1 MPPTRD
7 VLHGT
12 AKLLSQKLYTMNP
25 IAQLRAP
32 RWGPSTVETRPL
44 ASIGRR
50 PGCVRRQGRAR
61 IENHRAQSHR
71 NAFKPRFSL
80 VRVVRA
86 LNDDGEDGSSI
97 EVDGGAG
104 GDAVEGNVGEHV
116 ASSDESTISSQS
128 DAPPT
133 PAPTVEDKIEATL
146 ADLDAL
152 LGIHEESDEEEA
164 ASPDALQPQMSVQ
177 VAPGVLEAI
186 AEAERKRAGATGQEG
201 GPELSKN
208 VNDSIGRIVEMARKQ
223 SQEAGEQ
230 TPGEEAM
237 RKEFEQLLSA
247 LTSPRGLSGEE
258 IDEMKNKVFGPQTY
272 FVTEVL
278 PVVEFE
284 QGILVR
290 GNFRGDR
297 TKKYREICDKVA
309 QLYGEKY
316 IVRMVEE
323 RDLTLDSEDGEPRVS
338 LQVIPADAAMKPDAQ
353 GWQRALAFVLV
364 GLTLVSSLQLG
375 VTSNVGLLPRET
387 LLWLANPENLNA
399 DILPPGLENF
409 DPLPFVESAIMVGG
423 TTLVPQL
430 AHEVGHIIA
439 ALALGIK
446 TGPSYLVPNGQLGTF
461 GSITQIKNLAKNKS
475 DLFDFASAG
484 LLGGFVASLVLFTVG
499 LVVSSQGGGAEA
511 GLVPVPVQLFQGS
524 LVLGSI
530 CKSLIG
536 GDPSNTTNVFVSPLL
551 IGGWCGLVSF
561 AFNALPVGTLD
572 GGRTIMAAY
581 GRTALAFTSLSS
593 YIGLGLGVLGNA
605 LALPFG
611 LYLLICQRESERRIQ
626 DDVTEVDDK
635 RKALALGI
643 VAVAVMILLPGVPDK
658 VDLALSTGSFL

>member
-1 MPPTRD
+1 
-7 VLHGT
+7 
-12 AKLLSQKLYTMNP
+12 MN
-25 IAQLRAP
+25 
-32 RWGPSTVETRPL
+32 VE
-44 ASIGRR
+44 
-50 PGCVRRQGRAR
+50 V
-61 IENHRAQSHR
+61 
-71 NAFKPRFSL
+71 
-80 VRVVRA
+80 
-86 LNDDGEDGSSI
+86 
-97 EVDGGAG
+97 GGAAG
-104 GDAVEGNVGEHV
+104 EGAVEGNAEKHGTSSEEDSSVSGLSEGATG
-116 ASSDESTISSQS
+116 ASPMT
-128 DAPPT
+128 PTTPTT
-133 PAPTVEDKIEATL
+133 PATPSTPSTPTIEDKIEATL

-152 LGIHEESDEEEA
+152 LGIHEESEEEEG
-164 ASPDALQPQMSVQ
+164 PVEALEPQMSVQ

-186 AEAERKRAGATGQEG
+186 ADAERKRAGAAGPEG

-247 LTSPRGLSGEE
+247 LTSPRGLSSEE
-258 IDEMKNKVFGPQTY
+258 IEEMKKKVFGPQTY

-297 TKKYREICDKVA
+297 TKKYHEICDKVA
-309 QLYGEKY
+309 ELYGEKY

-323 RDLTLDSEDGEPRVS
+323 RDLTLESEDGEPRVS
-338 LQVIPADAAMKPDAQ
+338 LQVIPVDAAMKPDAQ

-375 VTSNVGLLPRET
+375 VTSNVGLLPKET

-409 DPLPFVESAIMVGG
+409 DPLPFVESAIKVGG
-423 TTLVPQL
+423 ATLVPQL
-430 AHEVGHIIA
+430 AHELGHIIA

-461 GSITQIKNLAKNKS
+461 GSITQIKSLAKNKS

-484 LLGGFVASLVLFTVG
+484 LLGGFVASLVLFTAG

-524 LVLGSI
+524 LFLGAI

-572 GGRTIMAAY
+572 GGRTMMAAY

-626 DDVTEVDDK
+626 DDVTEVDDR

>member
-1 MPPTRD
+1 
-7 VLHGT
+7 
-12 AKLLSQKLYTMNP
+12 MN
-25 IAQLRAP
+25 
-32 RWGPSTVETRPL
+32 VE
-44 ASIGRR
+44 
-50 PGCVRRQGRAR
+50 V
-61 IENHRAQSHR
+61 
-71 NAFKPRFSL
+71 
-80 VRVVRA
+80 
-86 LNDDGEDGSSI
+86 
-97 EVDGGAG
+97 GGAAG
-104 GDAVEGNVGEHV
+104 EGAVEGNAEHGTSSEEDSSV
-116 ASSDESTISSQS
+116 SGLSEGATGAS
-128 DAPPT
+128 PMT
-133 PAPTVEDKIEATL
+133 PATPTTPATPSTTTPATPTTPTIEDKIEATL

-152 LGIHEESDEEEA
+152 LGIHEESEEEEG
-164 ASPDALQPQMSVQ
+164 PVEALEPQMSVQ

-186 AEAERKRAGATGQEG
+186 ADAERKRAGAAGPEG

-247 LTSPRGLSGEE
+247 LTSPRGLSSEE
-258 IDEMKNKVFGPQTY
+258 IEEMKKKVFGPQTY

-297 TKKYREICDKVA
+297 TKKYHEICDKVA
-309 QLYGEKY
+309 ELYGEKY

-323 RDLTLDSEDGEPRVS
+323 RDLTLESEDGEPRVS
-338 LQVIPADAAMKPDAQ
+338 LQVIPVDAAMKPDAQ

-375 VTSNVGLLPRET
+375 VTSNVGLLPKET

-409 DPLPFVESAIMVGG
+409 DPLPFVESAIKVGG
-423 TTLVPQL
+423 ATLVPQL
-430 AHEVGHIIA
+430 AHELGHIIA

-446 TGPSYLVPNGQLGTF
+446 TGPSFLVPNGQLGTF
-461 GSITQIKNLAKNKS
+461 GSITQIKSLAKNKS

-484 LLGGFVASLVLFTVG
+484 LLGGFVASLVLFTAG

-524 LVLGSI
+524 LFLGAI

-572 GGRTIMAAY
+572 GGRTMMAAY

-626 DDVTEVDDK
+626 DDVTEVDDR

>member
-1 MPPTRD
+1 M
-7 VLHGT
+7 
-12 AKLLSQKLYTMNP
+12 
-25 IAQLRAP
+25 
-32 RWGPSTVETRPL
+32 
-44 ASIGRR
+44 
-50 PGCVRRQGRAR
+50 
-61 IENHRAQSHR
+61 
-71 NAFKPRFSL
+71 
-80 VRVVRA
+80 RA
-86 LNDDGEDGSSI
+86 LNDGAEDQSNS
-97 EVDGGAG
+97 EVDGGGGAG
-104 GDAVEGNVGEHV
+104 AIEGNGEERV
-116 ASSDESTISSQS
+116 ASSDESPISSPS
-128 DAPPT
+128 GT
-133 PAPTVEDKIEATL
+133 SSGSGSAPTIQDEIDATL

-152 LGIHEESDEEEA
+152 LGIHEESEEEE
-164 ASPDALQPQMSVQ
+164 SPADSLQAQLSVQ

-186 AEAERKRAGATGQEG
+186 AEAEKKRAGASGQQEG

-247 LTSPRGLSGEE
+247 LTSPRGLSTEE
-258 IDEMKNKVFGPQTY
+258 IEEMKTKVFGPQTY

-278 PVVEFE
+278 PVVEFD

-309 QLYGEKY
+309 ELYGEKY
-316 IVRMVEE
+316 VVRMVEE
-323 RDLTLDSEDGEPRVS
+323 RDLTLESDDGEPRVS
-338 LQVIPADAAMKPDAQ
+338 LQVIPADAAVKPDAQ
-353 GWQRALAFVLV
+353 GWQQALAFVLV

-375 VTSNVGLLPRET
+375 ITSNVGLLPKET

-409 DPLPFVESAIMVGG
+409 DPLPFVESAIKVGG
-423 TTLVPQL
+423 ATLVPQL
-430 AHEVGHIIA
+430 AHELGHIIA

-461 GSITQIKNLAKNKS
+461 GSITQIKNLAKTKS

-484 LLGGFVASLVLFTVG
+484 LVGGFVASLVLFTAG
-499 LVVSSQGGGAEA
+499 LVASSQGGGAEA

-572 GGRTIMAAY
+572 GGRTMLAAY
-581 GRTALAFTSLSS
+581 GRTALAFTSLLS
-593 YIGLGLGVLGNA
+593 YIGLGLGILGNA

-626 DDVTEVDDK
+626 DDVSEMDDK

-643 VAVAVMILLPGVPDK
+643 VAVAVAILLPGVPDK
-658 VDLALSTGSFL
+658 VDLALQTGSFL